1 MVTSRK
7 PNPALLSKNPPIKP
21 PVKPGRRGIQS
32 VEVGGQLLLALAH
45 HGRPMALKDLSLAA
59 HMAPAK
65 AHPYLVSFG
74 KLGLIAQDLDSGRY
88 GLGPLAMQLGLI
100 SLQQFDPVR
109 LATPLIAELA
119 QTLGHT
125 VGIAVWGNRGP
136 TMVRIEEAPSA
147 VHVNM
152 RHGTVMSLR
161 GTASG
166 LLFAAYL
173 PREQVLRAIADEHN
187 AELRASRSTVSTQRS
202 AKSSGLEIKKIQTTR
217 IDATRID
224 ATKVDPTKIETAM
237 EAELAQIRQRGL
249 SRVSGG
255 AVAGI
260 SAIAAPVFTE
270 GGAMVLSL
278 TAIGPGAIFDSTLD
292 GVVATALKRAAAE
305 VSKRLGA

>member
-1 MVTSRK
+1 MATSR
-7 PNPALLSKNPPIKP
+7 NSASASL
-21 PVKPGRRGIQS
+21 VKKQLVKKQLVKAAQRGIQS
-32 VEVGGQLLLALAH
+32 IEVGGQLLLALAH
-45 HGRPMALKDLSLAA
+45 HGRPMALKDLSVAA
-59 HMAPAK
+59 QMAPAK
-65 AHPYLVSFG
+65 AHPYLVSLG
-74 KLGLIAQDLDSGRY
+74 KLGLIAQDSESGRY

-109 LATPLIAELA
+109 LATPLIADLA

-136 TMVRIEEAPSA
+136 TMVRIEEAPTA

-173 PREQVLRAIADEHN
+173 PRLQVLAAMADE
-187 AELRASRSTVSTQRS
+187 ASAVLNRSPKQRS
-202 AKSSGLEIKKIQTTR
+202 DRAASVELAK
-217 IDATRID
+217 IDAT
-224 ATKVDPTKIETAM
+224 M
-237 EAELAQIRQRGL
+237 EAELTQIRSRGL
-249 SRVSGG
+249 SRVSGS
-255 AVAGI
+255 AVAGV
-260 SAIAAPVFTE
+260 SAMAAPVFTE

-292 GVVATALKRAAAE
+292 GVVATALKRAAAQ
-305 VSKRLGA
+305 VSKQLGA

>member
-1 MVTSRK
+1 MTTARH
-7 PNPALLSKNPPIKP
+7 PPTTQA
-21 PVKPGRRGIQS
+21 PVASARRGIKS
-32 VEVGGQLLLALAH
+32 IEVGGNLLLALAH

-59 HMAPAK
+59 NMAPAK

-74 KLGLIAQDLDSGRY
+74 KLGLIAQDAESGRY

-119 QTLGHT
+119 HTLGHT

-173 PREQVLRAIADEHN
+173 PRDLVLTALADEHS
-187 AELRASRSTVSTQRS
+187 AELRARGDALP
-202 AKSSGLEIKKIQTTR
+202 AKHR
-217 IDATRID
+217 V
-224 ATKVDPTKIETAM
+224 KVDAAM
-237 EAELAQIRQRGL
+237 EAELAQIKRRGL
-249 SRVSGG
+249 SRVTGG

-260 SAIAAPVFTE
+260 SAMAAPVFTE
-270 GGAMVLSL
+270 GGTMVLSF
-278 TAIGPGAIFDSTLD
+278 TAIGPSAVFDSTLD
-292 GVVATALKRAAAE
+292 GTVANALKRAAVQ
-305 VSKRLGA
+305 VSVRLGA

>member
-1 MVTSRK
+1 MATARK
-7 PNPALLSKNPPIKP
+7 LTALKAQIKP
-21 PVKPGRRGIQS
+21 ANKSQSKAMQRGIQS

-59 HMAPAK
+59 HMAAAK

-74 KLGLIAQDLDSGRY
+74 KLGLIAQDAESGRY

-166 LLFAAYL
+166 LLFAAYS
-173 PREQVLRAIADEHN
+173 PRDQVLAALADEHS
-187 AELRASRSTVSTQRS
+187 AELRA
-202 AKSSGLEIKKIQTTR
+202 AGKSVPARHQV
-217 IDATRID
+217 
-224 ATKVDPTKIETAM
+224 KVDAAM
-237 EAELAQIRQRGL
+237 EAELAQIRLRGL
-249 SRVSGG
+249 SRVSGS
-255 AVAGI
+255 AVAGV
-260 SAIAAPVFTE
+260 SAMAAPVFSE

-292 GVVATALKRAAAE
+292 GSVATALKRAATE

>member
-1 MVTSRK
+1 MATARK
-7 PNPALLSKNPPIKP
+7 LH
-21 PVKPGRRGIQS
+21 PVKPANKSRAKATQRGIQS

-45 HGRPMALKDLSLAA
+45 HGRPMALKDLSVAA
-59 HMAPAK
+59 SMAAAK

-74 KLGLIAQDLDSGRY
+74 KLGLIAQDAESGRY

-136 TMVRIEEAPSA
+136 TIVRIEEAPSA

-173 PREQVLRAIADEHN
+173 PRDQVLGALADEHS
-187 AELRASRSTVSTQRS
+187 AELRARGEAVP
-202 AKSSGLEIKKIQTTR
+202 AKHR
-217 IDATRID
+217 V
-224 ATKVDPTKIETAM
+224 KVDAEINAEM

-249 SRVSGG
+249 SRVSGS
-255 AVAGI
+255 AVAGV
-260 SAIAAPVFTE
+260 SAMAAPVFTE

-292 GVVATALKRAAAE
+292 GAVATALKRAAAE

>member
-1 MVTSRK
+1 MKTQPMTTPRK
-7 PNPALLSKNPPIKP
+7 PTPMKS
-21 PVKPGRRGIQS
+21 PVKSPSKSAQRGIQS

-59 HMAPAK
+59 NMAAAK

-74 KLGLIAQDLDSGRY
+74 KLGLIAQDAESGRY

-136 TMVRIEEAPSA
+136 TIVRIEEAPSA

-173 PREQVLRAIADEHN
+173 PRDQVLVALADEHS
-187 AELRASRSTVSTQRS
+187 AELRAAGKSVP
-202 AKSSGLEIKKIQTTR
+202 AKYRDSINA
-217 IDATRID
+217 AT
-224 ATKVDPTKIETAM
+224 

-249 SRVSGG
+249 SRVSGS
-255 AVAGI
+255 AVAGV
-260 SAIAAPVFTE
+260 SAMAAPVFTE

-292 GVVATALKRAAAE
+292 GTVATALKRAAAE

>member
-1 MVTSRK
+1 MATTRK
-7 PNPALLSKNPPIKP
+7 LQ
-21 PVKPGRRGIQS
+21 PVKLANKSRAKATQRGIQS

-45 HGRPMALKDLSLAA
+45 HGRPMALKDLSVAA
-59 HMAPAK
+59 SMAPAK

-74 KLGLIAQDLDSGRY
+74 KLGLIAQDAESGRY

-125 VGIAVWGNRGP
+125 VGIAVWGNRG
-136 TMVRIEEAPSA
+136 TTIVRIEEAPSA

-173 PREQVLRAIADEHN
+173 PRDQVLAALADEHS
-187 AELRASRSTVSTQRS
+187 AELRARGETVP
-202 AKSSGLEIKKIQTTR
+202 AKHR
-217 IDATRID
+217 V
-224 ATKVDPTKIETAM
+224 KVDAEM

-249 SRVSGG
+249 SRVSGS
-255 AVAGI
+255 AVAGV
-260 SAIAAPVFTE
+260 SAMAAPVFTE

-292 GVVATALKRAAAE
+292 GAVATALKRAVAE
-305 VSKRLGA
+305 VSKRMGA

>member
-1 MVTSRK
+1 MAVERKATS
-7 PNPALLSKNPPIKP
+7 
-21 PVKPGRRGIQS
+21 VKPLMKAPSKSAQRGIQS

-59 HMAPAK
+59 HMAPGK

-74 KLGLIAQDLDSGRY
+74 KLGLIAQDAESGRY

-109 LATPLIAELA
+109 LATPLIAKLA

-166 LLFAAYL
+166 LLFSAYL
-173 PREQVLRAIADEHN
+173 PRDLVLAALAGEHS
-187 AELRASRSTVSTQRS
+187 AELRAAGKSVP
-202 AKSSGLEIKKIQTTR
+202 AKYQV
-217 IDATRID
+217 
-224 ATKVDPTKIETAM
+224 KVDAEMET
-237 EAELAQIRQRGL
+237 ELLQIKRRGL
-249 SRVSGG
+249 SRVSGS
-255 AVAGI
+255 AVAGV
-260 SAIAAPVFTE
+260 SAMAAPVFTE

-278 TAIGPGAIFDSTLD
+278 TAIGPGAIFDSSLD
-292 GVVATALKRAAAE
+292 GAVATALRRAAAE
-305 VSKRLGA
+305 VSRRLGA